1 MKTYQFIFE
10 RVTHYTVDVEAPDLE
25 EAMKLARTALDDEE
39 GGPEAWPNEI
49 KVERILSA
57 NTI

>member
-1 MKTYQFIFE
+1 MATYQFIFE
-10 RVTHYTVDVEAPDLE
+10 RVTQYTVDIQAPDLE
-25 EAMKLARTALDDEE
+25 EAMKLAKTALDDEE

-49 KVERILSA
+49 VTEIIVSA